1 MSTRSTI
8 AVELKDG
15 KILSVYCHSDGYI
28 SGVGKTL
35 INNYNNYDDAVNLMQ
50 YGGISSLGDNM
61 NETSFYSRDWGRK
74 DEKPYRYNNEYCL
87 IYEMS
92 GATMIEYLYLFKNNE
107 WHVSKSK
114 YISKKLLKDAYDV
127 GISYWSKF
135 KPVKSF
141 KKELSIKTTM
151 TEKQMIGQIGK
162 MLSQN
167 FGADN
172 IVIQGQTMPKKSEV
186 N

>member
-1 MSTRSTI
+1 MSTRSNI

-50 YGGISSLGDNM
+50 YGGISSLGDTM
-61 NETSFYSRDWGRK
+61 NDTSFYSRDWGRK
-74 DEKPYRYNNEYCL
+74 DEKPQAYNNEFCL
-87 IYEMS
+87 MYEMS

-107 WHVSKSK
+107 WQVSESK

-127 GISYWSKF
+127 GISYWSIF

-141 KKELSIKTTM
+141 KKELNIKAEI

-162 MLSQN
+162 MLSKN